1 MIKKEDAEYWITH
14 LKMIPH
20 PEGGYF
26 REEYRAGKS
35 IPTAGKTSGRSA
47 MTTIFYLLEKDDF
60 SAFHRIQSPESWF
73 FHRGTP
79 LLIYSFEKGTLIC
92 RELSDQENGALQV
105 TIEPGVWFAAC
116 LKEKSHFALVSCAV
130 APSFE
135 YEEFEL
141 AARGSLLSEYPDY
154 EQEIMKLTR

>member
-1 MIKKEDAEYWITH
+1 MTS
-14 LKMIPH
+14 H

-35 IPTAGKTSGRSA
+35 ILTEGRTSGRSA

-73 FHRGTP
+73 FHRGVP

-92 RELSDQENGALQV
+92 RELSDQESGTLQI

-116 LKEKSHFALVSCAV
+116 LKEKRHFALVSCAV
-130 APSFE
+130 APGFE

-141 AARGSLLSEYPDY
+141 AERS
-154 EQEIMKLTR
+154 